1 MLFAHPTD
9 PAQARAVWIRDLTVL
24 AAVIG
29 GFFLLFLGHRPLA
42 VPSEARYA
50 ELAREIVAS
59 GDWITPRING
69 IKYFFKPPLF
79 YWIEAVAVHALGLS
93 EFALRLTTALFA
105 LAGCLLAYVAG
116 RKLFDRTTGILA
128 AIVLATTLI
137 WFTLSRIILLDVP
150 VGVFLTLCLLAFLF
164 AVREA
169 PGSRARNVW
178 LYTMY
183 IAAAA
188 ATMTKGLIGIVL
200 PGLVIGAWIVLTWNW
215 RLLLEVRL
223 LSGLALFL
231 LIAVPWHVAVGV
243 QTPEFFHF
251 YFVREHWERFTTT
264 VHGRAQPWWFFLAIL
279 TAGVFPW
286 IGFLFQSLW
295 RNIERILSRTP
306 EGQAELFLALWFW
319 LILLF
324 FSASD
329 SKLVPYVTPMMVPLA
344 LFIGRYLALAFAAP
358 TEWPGLHV
366 GLWVVAGAAALVAVV
381 ALAVGI
387 AGARLA
393 PAELADEIERARPV
407 MGWLCLGAVVAAVSI
422 AWALRRR
429 GAGTAFVAAVLAA
442 ATFFQGVDTTM
453 AQFQPRS
460 IKPLAAEIASRLAPG
475 DEVIAY
481 RTYPQDLPIYLDR
494 RISVVGW
501 SGELDF
507 GRQIEPAT
515 QAWMFD
521 DEAELWR
528 RWQGAGTVYMIIP
541 LHFESTVR
549 PTAEPRYREIARTSR
564 HVLATNRA
572 E

>member
-1 MLFAHPTD
+1 
-9 PAQARAVWIRDLTVL
+9 
-24 AAVIG
+24 
-29 GFFLLFLGHRPLA
+29 
-42 VPSEARYA
+42 
-50 ELAREIVAS
+50 
-59 GDWITPRING
+59 
-69 IKYFFKPPLF
+69 
-79 YWIEAVAVHALGLS
+79 
-93 EFALRLTTALFA
+93 
-105 LAGCLLAYVAG
+105 
-116 RKLFDRTTGILA
+116 
-128 AIVLATTLI
+128 
-137 WFTLSRIILLDVP
+137 
-150 VGVFLTLCLLAFLF
+150 
-164 AVREA
+164 
-169 PGSRARNVW
+169 
-178 LYTMY
+178 
-183 IAAAA
+183 
-188 ATMTKGLIGIVL
+188 LIGIVL

-528 RWQGAGTVYMIIP
+528 RWHGAGTVYMIIP

>member
-9 PAQARAVWIRDLTVL
+9 PAQARAVWIRDLAVL
-24 AAVIG
+24 TAVIG

-79 YWIEAVAVHALGLS
+79 YWIEALSIHALGLS
-93 EFALRLTTALFA
+93 EFALRLTTSLFA

-116 RKLFDRTTGILA
+116 RKLFDRLTGILA
-128 AIVLATTLI
+128 ATVLATTLI

-150 VGVFLTLCLLAFLF
+150 VGVFLSLSLLAFLF
-164 AVREA
+164 AVRE
-169 PGSRARNVW
+169 PSGSRARNVW
-178 LYTMY
+178 LVTMY
-183 IAAAA
+183 VAAAA
-188 ATMTKGLIGIVL
+188 ATLTKGLIGIAL
-200 PGLVIGAWIVLTWNW
+200 PGIVIGTWIVLTWNW
-215 RLLLEVRL
+215 RMLLEVRL

-231 LIAVPWHVAVGV
+231 LIAVPWHIAVGV

-251 YFVREHWERFTTT
+251 YFVREHWERFTST
-264 VHGRAQPWWFFLAIL
+264 VHGRAQPWWFFLVIL
-279 TAGVFPW
+279 AAGVFPW
-286 IGFLFQSLW
+286 TGFLFQSLW

-324 FSASD
+324 FSLSD
-329 SKLVPYVTPMMVPLA
+329 SKLVPYVTPMMIPLA
-344 LFIGRYLALAFAAP
+344 LFIGRYLALAFVEPAK
-358 TEWPGLHV
+358 WPGLNV
-366 GLWVVAGAAALVAVV
+366 GLWIAAGAAALIALV
-381 ALAVGI
+381 ALVIGI

-393 PAELADEIERARPV
+393 PTELADEIERARPV
-407 MGWLCLGAVVAAVSI
+407 MGWLCLGAVVATVSI
-422 AWALRRR
+422 IWTMRRHGS
-429 GAGTAFVAAVLAA
+429 GAAFVVAVLAA

-460 IKPLAAEIASRLAPG
+460 IKPLAAQIASRLEPG
-475 DEVIAY
+475 DEIIAY
-481 RTYPQDLPIYLDR
+481 RTYPQDLPVYLNR

-507 GRQIEPAT
+507 GRQISPET

-528 RWQGAGTVYMIIP
+528 RWHGDATVYMIIP
-541 LHFESTVR
+541 LHFEATVR
-549 PTAEPRYREIARTSR
+549 STAEPRYREISRTSR
-564 HVLATNRA
+564 HVLATNRV

>member
-1 MLFAHPTD
+1 MLFAHSTD
-9 PAQARAVWIRDLTVL
+9 PAQARAAWIYDLAALT
-24 AAVIG
+24 AVIG

-79 YWIEAVAVHALGLS
+79 YWIEALSIHALGLS
-93 EFALRLTTALFA
+93 EFALRLATSLFS
-105 LAGCLLAYVAG
+105 LSGCLLAYVAG
-116 RKLFDRTTGILA
+116 RKLFDRMTGILA

-150 VGVFLTLCLLAFLF
+150 VGVFLSLSLLAFLF
-164 AVREA
+164 AVREMH
-169 PGSRARNVW
+169 GSRARNVW

-183 IAAAA
+183 VAAAA
-188 ATMTKGLIGIVL
+188 ATLTKGLIGIVL
-200 PGLVIGAWIVLTWNW
+200 PGLAIGAWIVLTWNW

-231 LIAVPWHVAVGV
+231 LITVPWHIAVGM

-251 YFVREHWERFTTT
+251 YFVREHWDRFTST
-264 VHGRAQPWWFFLAIL
+264 VHGRAQPWWFFVVIL

-286 IGFLFQSLW
+286 IGFLFQALW
-295 RNIERILSRTP
+295 RNVQRILSRTP

-329 SKLVPYVTPMMVPLA
+329 SKLVPYVTPMMIPLA
-344 LFIGRYLALAFAAP
+344 IFIGRYLSLAFASPA
-358 TEWPGLHV
+358 EWPGLQI
-366 GLWVVAGAAALVAVV
+366 GLWIVAGAAALVALV
-381 ALAVGI
+381 ALVVGI

-393 PAELADEIERARPV
+393 PAELTDEIERARPM
-407 MGWLCLGAVVAAVSI
+407 MGWLCLGATVAAFSI

-429 GAGTAFVAAVLAA
+429 GPGLAFLVAVVAAG
-442 ATFFQGVDTTM
+442 TFFQGVDTSM

-460 IKPLAAEIASRLAPG
+460 IKPLARELASRLAPG
-475 DEVIAY
+475 DEIIAY
-481 RTYPQDLPIYLDR
+481 RTYPQDLPVYLNR

-528 RWQGAGTVYMIIP
+528 RWHGEGTVYMIIP
-541 LHFESTVR
+541 LHFETTVR

-564 HVLATNRA
+564 HVLATNQV

>member
-1 MLFAHPTD
+1 
-9 PAQARAVWIRDLTVL
+9 
-24 AAVIG
+24 
-29 GFFLLFLGHRPLA
+29 
-42 VPSEARYA
+42 
-50 ELAREIVAS
+50 
-59 GDWITPRING
+59 
-69 IKYFFKPPLF
+69 
-79 YWIEAVAVHALGLS
+79 
-93 EFALRLTTALFA
+93 
-105 LAGCLLAYVAG
+105 
-116 RKLFDRTTGILA
+116 
-128 AIVLATTLI
+128 
-137 WFTLSRIILLDVP
+137 
-150 VGVFLTLCLLAFLF
+150 
-164 AVREA
+164 
-169 PGSRARNVW
+169 
-178 LYTMY
+178 
-183 IAAAA
+183 
-188 ATMTKGLIGIVL
+188 
-200 PGLVIGAWIVLTWNW
+200 
-215 RLLLEVRL
+215 
-223 LSGLALFL
+223 
-231 LIAVPWHVAVGV
+231 
-243 QTPEFFHF
+243 
-251 YFVREHWERFTTT
+251 
-264 VHGRAQPWWFFLAIL
+264 
-279 TAGVFPW
+279 
-286 IGFLFQSLW
+286 
-295 RNIERILSRTP
+295 
-306 EGQAELFLALWFW
+306 
-319 LILLF
+319 
-324 FSASD
+324 
-329 SKLVPYVTPMMVPLA
+329 MMVPLA

-358 TEWPGLHV
+358 AEWPGLHV
-366 GLWVVAGAAALVAVV
+366 GLWVVAGAAALFAVV

-528 RWQGAGTVYMIIP
+528 RWHGAGTVYMIIP

>member
-9 PAQARAVWIRDLTVL
+9 PTQARATWIRDLAVL

-50 ELAREIVAS
+50 ELARGIVAS

-79 YWIEAVAVHALGLS
+79 YWIEALSIHALGLS
-93 EFALRLTTALFA
+93 EFALRLTTSLFA
-105 LAGCLLAYVAG
+105 VSGCLLAYVAG
-116 RKLFDRTTGILA
+116 RKLFDRPTGILA
-128 AIVLATTLI
+128 ATVLATTLI

-150 VGVFLTLCLLAFLF
+150 VGVFLSLSLLGFIF
-164 AVREA
+164 AVRE
-169 PGSRARNVW
+169 PSGSRGRKVW
-178 LYTMY
+178 LVIMY
-183 IAAAA
+183 VAAAA
-188 ATMTKGLIGIVL
+188 ATLTKGLIGIVL

-231 LIAVPWHVAVGV
+231 LITVPWHIAVGV

-251 YFVREHWERFTTT
+251 YFVREHWERFTST
-264 VHGRAQPWWFFLAIL
+264 VHGRAQPWWFFLVIL

-286 IGFLFQSLW
+286 MGFLFQSLR

-324 FSASD
+324 FSLSD

-344 LFIGRYLALAFAAP
+344 LFIGRYLALAFAEP
-358 TEWPGLHV
+358 DRWPGLSV
-366 GLWVVAGAAALVAVV
+366 GLWIAAGAAALIALV

-393 PAELADEIERARPV
+393 PTELADEIERARPV

-422 AWALRRR
+422 VWTMRRR
-429 GAGTAFVAAVLAA
+429 GPVSAFFVAVLAA

-453 AQFQPRS
+453 AHFQPRS
-460 IKPLAAEIASRLAPG
+460 IKPLASHIASRLAPG
-475 DEVIAY
+475 DEIIAY
-481 RTYPQDLPIYLDR
+481 RTYPQDLPVYLNR

-507 GRQIEPAT
+507 GRQISPET

-528 RWQGAGTVYMIIP
+528 RWHGEATVYMIIP
-541 LHFESTVR
+541 LHFEATVR
-549 PTAEPRYREIARTSR
+549 STAEPRYREISRTSR
-564 HVLATNRA
+564 HVLATNRV

>member
-9 PAQARAVWIRDLTVL
+9 PAQARAVWIRDLAVL

-79 YWIEAVAVHALGLS
+79 YWIEALSIHALGLS
-93 EFALRLTTALFA
+93 EFALRLTTSLFA

-116 RKLFDRTTGILA
+116 RKLFDRLTGILSA
-128 AIVLATTLI
+128 TVLATTLI

-150 VGVFLTLCLLAFLF
+150 VGVFMSLSLLAFLF
-164 AVREA
+164 AVRE
-169 PGSRARNVW
+169 PSGSRARKVW
-178 LYTMY
+178 LVTMY
-183 IAAAA
+183 VAAAA
-188 ATMTKGLIGIVL
+188 ATLTKGLIGIVL

-215 RLLLEVRL
+215 QLLLEVRL

-231 LIAVPWHVAVGV
+231 LISVPWHIAVGI

-251 YFVREHWERFTTT
+251 YFVREHWERFTST
-264 VHGRAQPWWFFLAIL
+264 VHGRAQPWWFFLVIL
-279 TAGVFPW
+279 AAGVFPW
-286 IGFLFQSLW
+286 MGFLFQSLW
-295 RNIERILSRTP
+295 RNIARILSRTP
-306 EGQAELFLALWFW
+306 EGQAEVFLALWFW
-319 LILLF
+319 LILRF
-324 FSASD
+324 FSLSD

-344 LFIGRYLALAFAAP
+344 LFIGRYLALAFAEP
-358 TEWPGLHV
+358 DQWPGLNV
-366 GLWVVAGAAALVAVV
+366 GLWIAAGAAALIALV

-387 AGARLA
+387 AGTQLA
-393 PAELADEIERARPV
+393 PTELADEIARASPV
-407 MGWLCLGAVVAAVSI
+407 MGWLCLGAVVATVSI
-422 AWALRRR
+422 IWTMRRR
-429 GAGTAFVAAVLAA
+429 GPGSAFVVAVLAA
-442 ATFFQGVDTTM
+442 ATFFLGVDTTM

-460 IKPLAAEIASRLAPG
+460 IKPLASQIASRLAPG
-475 DEVIAY
+475 DEIIAY
-481 RTYPQDLPIYLDR
+481 RTYPQDLPVYLNR
-494 RISVVGW
+494 RIAVVGW

-507 GRQIEPAT
+507 GRQISPET

-528 RWQGAGTVYMIIP
+528 RWHGEATVYMIIP
-541 LHFESTVR
+541 LHFESAVR
-549 PTAEPRYREIARTSR
+549 STAEPRYREISRTSR
-564 HVLATNRA
+564 HVLATNRV